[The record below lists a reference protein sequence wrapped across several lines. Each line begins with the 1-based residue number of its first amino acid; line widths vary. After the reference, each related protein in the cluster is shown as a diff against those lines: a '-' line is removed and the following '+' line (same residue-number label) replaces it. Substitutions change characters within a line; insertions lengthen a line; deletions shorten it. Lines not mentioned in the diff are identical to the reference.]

1 MVVLTPS
8 LSPSAGFCECVGHS
22 GCNVHLGPV
31 FYAGLGTLSPQTF
44 QPGPTGAPQRK
55 VHEGP
60 RLLAN
65 ERGWYIDQMYFNY
78 RPSQESTQDHKKIS
92 ENVINSILHP
102 QKMNH
107 IQGTFLF
114 YHPPLCIL
122 VYLHIRFFFIPTLEY
137 KDLVHG
143 VKHQSINCNLPFVP
157 GFPEG
162 GFQTVHSG
170 HPDGLDPPGAWEGF
184 VRNTLPEQTKAKVSV
199 FLLTDIYT

>member
-1 MVVLTPS
+1 
-8 LSPSAGFCECVGHS
+8 
-22 GCNVHLGPV
+22 
-31 FYAGLGTLSPQTF
+31 
-44 QPGPTGAPQRK
+44 
-55 VHEGP
+55 
-60 RLLAN
+60 
-65 ERGWYIDQMYFNY
+65 
-78 RPSQESTQDHKKIS
+78 
-92 ENVINSILHP
+92 
-102 QKMNH
+102 MNH
-107 IQGTFLF
+107 KQGTFLF

-137 KDLVHG
+137 IDLVHG
-143 VKHQSINCNLPFVP
+143 VKQRSINCNLPFVP

>member
-22 GCNVHLGPV
+22 GCDVHLGPV

-78 RPSQESTQDHKKIS
+78 RPRKHTRSQGNKWEFYKLNITPTKNEPQTRYIPVLSSTA
-92 ENVINSILHP
+92 LH
-102 QKMNH
+102 
-107 IQGTFLF
+107 TCLF
-114 YHPPLCIL
+114 AHQI
-122 VYLHIRFFFIPTLEY
+122 FFIPTSEY
-137 KDLVHG
+137 IDLLHG